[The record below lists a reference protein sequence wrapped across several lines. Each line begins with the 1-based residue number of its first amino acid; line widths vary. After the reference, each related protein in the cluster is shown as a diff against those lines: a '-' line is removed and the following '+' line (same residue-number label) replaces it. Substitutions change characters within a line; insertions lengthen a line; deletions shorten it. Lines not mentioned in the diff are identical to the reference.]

1 MTALILDPTAAA
13 GVRFVADRARP
24 KPAAG
29 EALIRVRVSGICSTD
44 LELSRGYMGFAGVPG
59 HEFVGQVEEGPTALV
74 GRRVVAEIN
83 CLDAAFDPGD
93 AERRK
98 HDPRRT
104 VLGIVGRDGAFAEF
118 VTAPIRNCH
127 VVPDEI
133 SDQQA
138 VFVEPLAAAI
148 QVMRDC
154 PIDRSMRA
162 TVLGTGRLGILCAQ
176 VMSLTG
182 CALTVVGRNPVT
194 LDLCRRLGLPAAA
207 VATRPAAA
215 DQDVVVE
222 CTGAAEGLGE
232 ALRRVR
238 PRGRV
243 VLKSTYAGGS
253 AIDLAP
259 IVIHEI
265 RVIGS
270 RCGPFPEAIELLRS
284 RRVQV
289 DPLVSAVYPLER
301 GAEAFAAAADPAN
314 VKILLKIG

>member
-1 MTALILDPTAAA
+1 
-13 GVRFVADRARP
+13 
-24 KPAAG
+24 
-29 EALIRVRVSGICSTD
+29 
-44 LELSRGYMGFAGVPG
+44 
-59 HEFVGQVEEGPTALV
+59 
-74 GRRVVAEIN
+74 VAEIN